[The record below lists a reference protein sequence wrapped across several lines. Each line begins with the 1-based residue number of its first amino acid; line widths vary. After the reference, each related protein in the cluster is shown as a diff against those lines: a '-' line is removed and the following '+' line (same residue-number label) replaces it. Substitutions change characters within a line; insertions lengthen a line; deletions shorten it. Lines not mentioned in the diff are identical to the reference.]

1 MNRDSNT
8 YTILYASVMVVLV
21 ALLLAFTSESLRS
34 YQKENEA
41 NDKRQQILR
50 SVNVS
55 VSGAETVKKYNEL
68 ISESFLVNEKGLRVE
83 GDAFSID
90 ATKMFEEKKYPV
102 YIANIN
108 GKTKYILAMYGAG
121 LWGPIWGYM
130 AVDEDGS
137 MVYGTDFSHRGE
149 TPGLGAEIAGKGFTS
164 QFSGK
169 HLFKNGQF
177 TSIAIV
183 KPGKS
188 VQGKDY
194 VDGISGGSITCA
206 GVDRMIQHSLKQ
218 YVQFLKTID
227 K

>member
-50 SVNVS
+50 AVNVS
-55 VSGAETVKKYNEL
+55 VSGAETVKRYNEL
-68 ISESFLVNEKGLRVE
+68 IKESFLVNEQGQRVE
-83 GDAFSID
+83 GDAFTVD
-90 ATKMFEEKKYPV
+90 AAKMFAENKYPV
-102 YIANIN
+102 FVALVN
-108 GKTKYILAMYGAG
+108 GKTKYILTMYGAG

-137 MVYGTDFSHRGE
+137 LIFGTDFSHQGE
-149 TPGLGAEIAGKGFTS
+149 TPGLGAEIAYKPFSS
-164 QFSGK
+164 QFVGK
-169 HLFKNGQF
+169 QLFKNGTF
-177 TSIAIV
+177 TSVAIV

-206 GVDRMIQHSLKQ
+206 GVDRMIQHSLER
-218 YVQFLKTID
+218 YVQFLKNSN